1 MAEEEKYREFE
12 EWLRQVDTPP
22 EESVTLD
29 RWLDYLEREH
39 GIHGGS
45 LKIAEDVYKERF
57 ELWEELGIREVKIT
71 RYIEGEPFTEYRY
84 GIKGNPGLWGRETM
98 LLFAE
103 AMAEEMGLEE
113 FAERIR
119 AIRREEY
126 GT

>member
-1 MAEEEKYREFE
+1 MANEEKYREFE

-22 EESVTLD
+22 EEAVTLD
-29 RWLDYLEREH
+29 RWLDFLEREH

-45 LKIAEDVYKERF
+45 LEIAERIFHERF

-84 GIKGNPGLWGRETM
+84 GIKGNPGLWGRESM

-103 AMAEEMGLEE
+103 AMAEDLGYYEM
-113 FAERIR
+113 AERVR